1 MGKHYRNTRSTGL
14 AWYITII
21 VIYLN
26 TIVIIFIKSP
36 LDCKEIKSVN
46 PEGNQPRIFIG
57 KTDAKAE
64 AVILGPPNAKR
75 L

>member
-1 MGKHYRNTRSTGL
+1 MGKHYRSIRSTVL

-26 TIVIIFIKSP
+26 TIVIIFIKSS
-36 LDCKEIKSVN
+36 LDCKIKLVN
-46 PEGNQPRIFIG
+46 PKGNQPRIFIG
-57 KTDAKAE
+57 KSDAKAE
-64 AVILGPPNAKR
+64 AVILWPPNAKR